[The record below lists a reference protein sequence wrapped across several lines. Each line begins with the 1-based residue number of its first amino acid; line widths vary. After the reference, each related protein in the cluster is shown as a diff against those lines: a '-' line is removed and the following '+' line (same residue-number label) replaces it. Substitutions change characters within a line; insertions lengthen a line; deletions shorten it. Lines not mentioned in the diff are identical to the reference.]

1 MNNQHGGSSF
11 SSGFSS
17 PFRTLTEEERNQRN
31 RERDQRDEQKKKD
44 REERAERKEQK
55 KRKKQENRQRVR
67 NEKVERKREK
77 QEDRERV
84 KEEKHQTKKRKQ
96 EDKLKRKT
104 QKLENR
110 SRQREENREHRQQ
123 VRDERRQAREEKRAK
138 RREKKAARLLK
149 KKLKRE
155 ARQKRR
161 KERNERL
168 KARMGRFYPKTI
180 DLKKP
185 STSIAKILVN
195 SILYSLYSLAGSLIY
210 YPSMLINMP
219 DSTLERTLPKSD
231 LCKSMGLSERTCKK
245 KIKCL
250 VSNCSFLDDP
260 VGYQLDRKTKPT
272 CERKISSKELA
283 SQLGGKI
290 TRKRKKKIKP
300 LPNWKKYIPDKV
312 KGKLKT
318 LYVLHVLNQNNNI
331 SRKNKK
337 AKKGKTY
344 KNKKKIKGGNACGGC
359 GCCSS
364 CNPQQAPP
372 MNMNGNNSAPTKES
386 KGENNNINKETC
398 SNIKQK
404 VLCYNRKTPKYNSS
418 SMFKKCGKDLLKYN
432 KRMQVLLS
440 GLKVQKGGSNS
451 ESSDGAKQENNNVM
465 NIDEKEMQEITSD
478 FMINHLKPEHIFK
491 LAISVRILEEIFAND
506 ENTNNTNNT
515 ANLEIDDVEVTF
527 PWKTKDPNMCLSERL
542 TCMKSH
548 ITRDSVDLNLP
559 DEKKKEM
566 YEKCFVCKNCTLRNT
581 AKKAWGKLMNNI
593 FVGNKTQQLIDA
605 ITIIYNMLQRD
616 FVNFSY
622 MTPKQYYLTTL
633 LSLQMSE
640 YSLNLDSLDCTF
652 NINDINY
659 PLKDLIVGIP
669 KIEII
674 RSDNLNVIKPELKQN
689 YNFLKGLN
697 LHKNINNTYYRS
709 VLKRFFEIDPT
720 YNNERLHYLKNIAF
734 NNYKLLYV
742 KNNTNILIN
751 LYKNKINTSDMKQFA
766 LFRMNN
772 NISNMLV
779 TLLKDES
786 KHQELSKLLKAILRN
801 KYEYLLDK
809 SNFDDSIDP
818 DEEEQNIENDGIVKV
833 IQNEFNSSAGSE
845 LKDKINE
852 VIQSSTQSSAMQNM
866 LSQKNPEN
874 MKDNEILSE
883 SDIQKCDKLID
894 EALELS
900 LSNSEYDAIE
910 EIKLFRT
917 KEDVLDILYLKKKLD
932 EKL

>member
-17 PFRTLTEEERNQRN
+17 PFRRLTEEERNQRN
-31 RERDQRDEQKKKD
+31 REIDQRNEQKKRD

-55 KRKKQENRQRVR
+55 KRKKQENRQRAR
-67 NEKVERKREK
+67 DEKVKRKREK

-84 KEEKHQTKKRKQ
+84 KEEKRQTKKLKRD
-96 EDKLKRKT
+96 EKLKRKT
-104 QKLENR
+104 QKLEER
-110 SRQREENREHRQQ
+110 SRQREENRQHRQQ
-123 VRDERRQAREEKRAK
+123 VRDERRLAREEKRAK

-161 KERNERL
+161 EERNERL

-185 STSIAKILVN
+185 ATSIGGILVN

-210 YPSMLINMP
+210 YPSMFINMP

-231 LCKSMGLSERTCKK
+231 LCKSMGFSERTCKK

-260 VGYQLDRKTKPT
+260 VGYQLDRKTKPR
-272 CERKISSKELA
+272 CERKVTGKELT

-290 TRKRKKKIKP
+290 TRKNKKKVKP
-300 LPNWKKYIPDKV
+300 LHNWKKYIPDKV
-312 KGKLKT
+312 KGKLKK
-318 LYVLHVLNQNNNI
+318 LYVLHVLNENNNI
-331 SRKNKK
+331 TRKPKK
-337 AKKGKTY
+337 SKKDKSY

-364 CNPQQAPP
+364 CNPQEPP
-372 MNMNGNNSAPTKES
+372 MNMNGNNAAPTKG
-386 KGENNNINKETC
+386 KDENNNVNKETC

-404 VLCYNRKTPKYNSS
+404 VLCYDRKTPEYDPS

-432 KRMQVLLS
+432 KQMQVLLS
-440 GLKVQKGGSNS
+440 GLKVQKGGSSN
-451 ESSDGAKQENNNVM
+451 EEPQKNDNTM

-491 LAISVRILEEIFAND
+491 FAISIRILEEIFVND
-506 ENTNNTNNT
+506 ENTNNTNNA
-515 ANLEIDDVEVTF
+515 ANLEIDDVEITF
-527 PWKTKDPNMCLSERL
+527 PWKTKDPNMCLSDRL
-542 TCMKSH
+542 SCMKNH
-548 ITRDSVDLNLP
+548 IMRDSIDLNIT

-581 AKKAWGKLMNNI
+581 AKKAWGKLINNM
-593 FVGNKTQQLIDA
+593 FVGNKTQQLVDA

-622 MTPKQYYLTTL
+622 MTPDQYYLTTL
-633 LSLQMSE
+633 LSLQLSE
-640 YSLNLDSLDCTF
+640 YSLNLDTLDCTF

-674 RSDNLNVIKPELKQN
+674 RTENLNVIKPELKKN
-689 YNFLKGLN
+689 YIFLKGLN
-697 LHKNINNTYYRS
+697 LHKNINNTYYKS
-709 VLKRFFEIDPT
+709 VLKRFFEISPT

-742 KNNTNILIN
+742 KNNTNILSN
-751 LYKNKINTSDMKQFA
+751 LYKNKINTSDIKTFT
-766 LFRMNN
+766 LFRMDNDV
-772 NISNMLV
+772 SNMLV
-779 TLLKDES
+779 SLLRDES
-786 KHQELSKLLKAILRN
+786 KHQELSKLLKAVLTN

-809 SNFDDSIDP
+809 SNFDPSLDP
-818 DEEEQNIENDGIVKV
+818 NEEEQNIENDGIVKV
-833 IQNEFNSSAGSE
+833 IQNEFNSTAGSE
-845 LKDKINE
+845 LKEKINE
-852 VIQSSTQSSAMQNM
+852 IIQSSAMQNM
-866 LSQKNPEN
+866 LLQKKPED

-910 EIKLFRT
+910 EIKRFRT
-917 KEDVLDILYLKKKLD
+917 KDDVLEVLNLKKKLN
-932 EKL
+932 EKIPENVAT